1 MINMYR
7 SMILRD
13 FIFFIFLFGGIL
25 FTLLIVFMSFGGT
38 LNIELP
44 YKSQYNQCQ
53 DDLNYCEE
61 SKVPNCA
68 PCVCKESN
76 GYWILYVLPTIIYF
90 ATIFN
95 AVMTN
100 KKLREREKELDK
112 QEQEIRKKKK

>member
-1 MINMYR
+1 
-7 SMILRD
+7 MILRD

-61 SKVPNCA
+61 SKVPSCA
-68 PCVCKESN
+68 PCEVKEGR
-76 GYWILYVLPTIIYF
+76 GYWFFYIFSFVIYIGTLIF
-90 ATIFN
+90 AY
-95 AVMTN
+95 
-100 KKLREREKELDK
+100 KKGNMLDEREKALD
-112 QEQEIRKKKK
+112 EIKKYKSSGKRR